1 MPHNRLALAE
11 WTVSPENPLTA
22 RVTVNRMWNELF
34 GAGLVETTEDFGIM
48 GQRPSHPQLLDWL
61 AVEFRESGWDMKH
74 MYKLMVMSATYRQSP
89 KSYPEQLAR
98 DPKNLLLAHG
108 PRFRMDAEM
117 LRDIALQSS
126 GLLVN
131 KIGGPSVKP
140 YQPDNVWESVGYPT
154 SDTTKYKQDHGDA
167 LYRRSLY
174 TYWKRMAMPP
184 DMDAFDA
191 PRATRPVPGGS
202 EPTPRCRH
210 W

>member
-1 MPHNRLALAE
+1 MRNQRL
-11 WTVSPENPLTA
+11 
-22 RVTVNRMWNELF
+22 
-34 GAGLVETTEDFGIM
+34 
-48 GQRPSHPQLLDWL
+48 
-61 AVEFRESGWDMKH
+61 
-74 MYKLMVMSATYRQSP
+74 
-89 KSYPEQLAR
+89 EQLAR

-140 YQPDNVWESVGYPT
+140 YQPANVWESVGYPT
-154 SDTTKYKQDHGDA
+154 SDTTNYKQDHGDA

-191 PRATRPVPGGS
+191 PTRDTACTRRQRTDTPLQALVTMNDPQWVEASRALAERLIKQGGQAAGAANPVSQRAGAFP
-202 EPTPRCRH
+202 
-210 W
+210 